1 MKQPARSRR
10 DNHASRPLWT
20 DKPADRY
27 IGVMRKVA
35 ASWSLMPLRRSRP
48 RLLRSILPILLALSF
63 IVSLVSVHAAL
74 AEAET
79 GGQHSPVISV
89 PDTGQSDEAPGL
101 AQSAHLAGH
110 LTCVLEPALLDTLAQ
125 DAVAE
130 PKRIHADLFPLSSF
144 LPTPSEPPR
153 A

>member
-1 MKQPARSRR
+1 MTLR
-10 DNHASRPLWT
+10 
-20 DKPADRY
+20 
-27 IGVMRKVA
+27 
-35 ASWSLMPLRRSRP
+35 WSDHGF
-48 RLLRSILPILLALSF
+48 LRSLLPILLALSF
-63 IVSLVSVHAAL
+63 IVSLFSVHSTL

-79 GGQHSPVISV
+79 GGQHAPVISV
-89 PDTGQSDEAPGL
+89 PDAGQTDEAPGL

-110 LTCVLEPALLDTLAQ
+110 LTCVLEPVLIDALAQ

-130 PKRIHADLFPLSSF
+130 PKRIRADLFPLSSF